1 MTPARPLDPKW
12 WVMLAIGTGSFMSA
26 LESSAVNAV
35 LPVVGRS
42 LGVGVATIQ
51 WVVTIYLLAVSGLLL
66 SLGRLGDIRG
76 HKTVY
81 VAGLVVFIAGSLLCG
96 LAPSAVSL
104 VAFRVIQGLGA
115 AMLFANSS
123 AIATKAFP
131 ARERGQALGLL
142 AMMVYLGLTT
152 GASLGGWLTE
162 TVGWR
167 AIFYVNVL
175 PGILALIL
183 SVAFVPR
190 DPGRTTRER
199 FDLGGAALFIL
210 GFLALLLGLNQGHAW
225 GWSSAPVTGLCALAA
240 VALAAFFWVERR
252 VGAPMLDL
260 TLFRTRAFSAA
271 VLSAVCNYV
280 CVFSIAFL
288 LPFYLIQGR
297 GLSAA
302 RAGTLLVTQPLVM
315 AVVAPMSGALSD
327 RIGSRLPAAT
337 GMAMLG
343 AGLYFMSRLGPVA
356 PLDHVVRTLVLTG
369 LGTGVFISPN
379 SSALMGSAPRH
390 RQGIAAG
397 ILATARSV
405 GMVLGVGLAGAVFTT
420 VLARGEAHPS
430 ATAFFEG
437 IRAGFLTAA
446 AVAGLGTLVSLLRG
460 DPLS

>member
-1 MTPARPLDPKW
+1 MTSARRPDPKW

-42 LGVGVATIQ
+42 LGVGVATIE

-76 HKTVY
+76 HRTVY
-81 VAGLVVFIAGSLLCG
+81 IAGLVVFIVGSLLCG

-104 VAFRVIQGLGA
+104 VGFRVIQGLGA
-115 AMLFANSS
+115 AMLFSNSP
-123 AIATKAFP
+123 AIVTKAFP
-131 ARERGQALGLL
+131 GRQRGQALGLL
-142 AMMVYLGLTT
+142 AMMVYLGLTA

-167 AIFYVNVL
+167 AIFYVNVP

-183 SVAFVPR
+183 SVAFVPHEL
-190 DPGRTTRER
+190 GRTAQER

-210 GFLALLLGLNQGHAW
+210 GFLALLLALNQGHAW
-225 GWSSAPVTGLCALAA
+225 GWSSVPVTSLGALAA
-240 VALAAFFWVERR
+240 VALAAFLWVEQR
-252 VGAPMLDL
+252 VAAPMLDL
-260 TLFRTRAFSAA
+260 TLFRARAFTAA
-271 VLSAVCNYV
+271 VLSAVCNYI
-280 CVFSIAFL
+280 CAFSIAFL

-297 GLSAA
+297 GLSPA
-302 RAGTLLVTQPLVM
+302 RAGTLLVTQPLIM
-315 AVVAPMSGALSD
+315 AVSAPISGALSD
-327 RIGSRLPAAT
+327 RIGSRVPAAT
-337 GMAMLG
+337 GMAVLG
-343 AGLYFMSRLGPVA
+343 VGLYLMSRLGPVE
-356 PLDHVVRTLVLTG
+356 PLDHVIRALALTG

-420 VLARGEAHPS
+420 VLAGAEDHAS
-430 ATAFFEG
+430 AMAVFEG
-437 IRAGFLTAA
+437 ISAGFLTAS
-446 AVAGLGTLVSLLRG
+446 AVAGLGVLVSLFRG
-460 DPLS
+460 TT